1 MTITASSHW
10 AKVILALLP
19 MLVGAL
25 TFLAWENSLNMTR
38 LVLKQDRSDDEL
50 KHLREL
56 IEQRLVTCK

>member
-56 IEQRLVTCK
+56 IEQRLVNCK